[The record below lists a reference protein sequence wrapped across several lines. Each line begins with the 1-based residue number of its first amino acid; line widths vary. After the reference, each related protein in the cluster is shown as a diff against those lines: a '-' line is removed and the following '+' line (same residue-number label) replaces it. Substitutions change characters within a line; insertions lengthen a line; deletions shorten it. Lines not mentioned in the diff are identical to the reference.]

1 MKEISNSIIASILT
15 TFIFLLG
22 GIDIALISLLIIIVL
37 DYVTGILSAFYNKQ
51 LSSKIGYKG
60 IIKKVSYFIIILVA
74 VLLDRLLGETNL
86 IRTFMIYYFVA
97 NEGLSIIENVGEM
110 GIKLPKKLLDAL
122 EQLKNKGSE

>member
-60 IIKKVSYFIIILVA
+60 IIKKVSYFIIIMVA